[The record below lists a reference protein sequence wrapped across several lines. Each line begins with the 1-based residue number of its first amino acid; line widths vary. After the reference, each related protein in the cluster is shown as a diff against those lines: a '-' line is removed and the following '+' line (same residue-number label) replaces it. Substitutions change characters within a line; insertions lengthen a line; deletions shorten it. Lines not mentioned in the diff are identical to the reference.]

1 MDTFKIIQ
9 INYYLYLLF
18 YLGKLLSWI
27 NFYIIQLCYYL
38 HKILNLFKIKQVV
51 FNLFKEV
58 IYLYLLTKYWH
69 LEKRQ

>member
-18 YLGKLLSWI
+18 YLGKFLSWI